1 MEGLIDATLTLLTDP
16 VALLI
21 FACAMGGGL
30 VAGII
35 PGLST
40 TALAVIVLPLT
51 AAQPL
56 PYVMVMYGTLFISG
70 VAGRHL
76 AHAEDGRQT
85 ASPNLRRSAVPSSA
99 TFRVVLSGVIGAMLA
114 VLLTEGLAGYVFFG
128 FKAPEVFCLAFFA
141 LAVVAG
147 AASRTGVKGWLA
159 LLLGLLLGLS
169 VVGPI
174 TDSPRYVFG
183 GLDILAT
190 ITFVPLL
197 IGFVVVPG
205 MIDAATNKLVV
216 LDSPSVTHTT
226 LSAAATNAALLPLVA
241 FGLPLSVGAVVMI
254 AAVGLQG
261 MEFRPL
267 FLIAA
272 DEAGCALL
280 ASAVWASIFAPLVG
294 DLMTSGVLF
303 LRKIPGSVV
312 GAGLFVIAVAG
323 VYTLDAGMHDV
334 YTMLACGLAA
344 YLLRQQGYPLAFII
358 LGIVLTQIAEP
369 AFANVVSLPDAGVL
383 EMLHRP
389 VSAVLIASGLV
400 VMAAVAMWRVGP
412 PTVPEG
418 EETDDHAGR

>member
-1 MEGLIDATLTLLTDP
+1 MEGLIDATLTLLIDP

-30 VAGII
+30 VTGII

-40 TALAVIVLPLT
+40 TALAGVALPLT
-51 AAQPL
+51 AALPL
-56 PYVMVMYGTLFISG
+56 PYVMVMYWTLFVSG

-76 AHAEDGRQT
+76 VTAEDGRQT
-85 ASPNLRRSAVPSSA
+85 ASPSLRRSTVPSP
-99 TFRVVLSGVIGAMLA
+99 TTLRIVLSGVIGAMLA

-128 FKAPEVFCLAFFA
+128 FKAPEVFRLGFFA

-147 AASRTGVKGWLA
+147 AVSRTGVKGWLA

-174 TDSPRYVFG
+174 TDSPCYLFG
-183 GLDILAT
+183 SLDMLAT
-190 ITFVPLL
+190 ITFVLLL
-197 IGFVVVPG
+197 IGCVVMPG

-216 LDSPSVTHTT
+216 LDSPSVNHTT
-226 LSAAATNAALLPLVA
+226 LSAAAANAALLPLVA

-261 MEFRPL
+261 MEFGPL
-267 FLIAA
+267 FLIEAE
-272 DEAGCALL
+272 EAGWALL

-294 DLMTSGVLF
+294 DLMASGALF

-312 GAGLFVIAVAG
+312 GAGHFVIAVVG
-323 VYTLDAGMHDV
+323 VYTLDAGMHDD

-344 YLLRQQGYPLAFII
+344 CLLRQQGYPLAFII
-358 LGIVLTQIAEP
+358 LGIVLTQIAKP
-369 AFANVVSLPDAGVL
+369 VFANVVSLPDAGVL

-400 VMAAVAMWRVGP
+400 VMAAAAMWRVGP